1 MPVSL
6 SGVDSQCV
14 VWVARVAIGGEVG
27 EGRGPGRVAWRKVM
41 RTAATAVGK
50 SVGKSNTPLGAWISS
65 SATV

>member
-27 EGRGPGRVAWRKVM
+27 EGRVAWRKVM